1 MVLDIIRYCLLGVSI
16 LCSIVLFIINFSKAD
31 KEKKQQIIASILA
44 SIPSLCS
51 KAETIYKSISGE
63 KLGEQRSAW
72 VQDQVKLMALENGV
86 KISNDL
92 VQSQIDACI
101 DLKNIDKKEN

>member
-16 LCSIVLFIINFSKAD
+16 LCSIVLFIINFCKAS
-31 KEKKQQIIASILA
+31 KEKKQQMIASILS
-44 SIPSLCS
+44 SIPSLCA
-51 KAETIYKSISGE
+51 KAETLYKSIAGE

-92 VQSQIDACI
+92 VQSQINACI
-101 DLKNIDKKEN
+101 ELKNIDRKEN